1 MQKKQFAYTYCFC
14 FTPRIKTSEKVSE
27 KMFSEDKDSSS
38 SASYWIRQLDLVPHP
53 GLETGYLS
61 RDVFVDEY
69 EVINSQIK

>member
-1 MQKKQFAYTYCFC
+1 
-14 FTPRIKTSEKVSE
+14 
-27 KMFSEDKDSSS
+27 MFSEDKDSSS

-69 EVINSQIK
+69 EVSNSQINNK